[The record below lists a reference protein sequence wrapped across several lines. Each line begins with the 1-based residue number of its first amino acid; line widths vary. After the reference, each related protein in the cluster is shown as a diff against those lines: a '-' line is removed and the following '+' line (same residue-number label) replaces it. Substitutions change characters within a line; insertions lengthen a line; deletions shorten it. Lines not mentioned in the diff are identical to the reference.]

1 MILHEPM
8 TVRHLNPL
16 KEGCGIQR
24 VPEVVEPRIGVEVD
38 WIGIEIETKR
48 NETKRGRGKGEEE
61 QQAEIRRVSD
71 HQLNSSEPVNRM
83 PLAVTGNRRK
93 RARRLTYL
101 GIGPGLLRFPTRLG
115 FTQLCPVSDEFAL
128 RSISFSFRVLRL
140 VHHVVAH
147 GMRAGVRLGSER
159 RRARR
164 ARPFPGRRSVR

>member
-24 VPEVVEPRIGVEVD
+24 VPEVVEPGIGVEVD

-48 NETKRGRGKGEEE
+48 GRDKGEEE
-61 QQAEIRRVSD
+61 QQAEIRRVSA
-71 HQLNSSEPVNRM
+71 HQLNPSEPVNRM

-147 GMRAGVRLGSER
+147 GGRAGVRLGSER

-164 ARPFPGRRSVR
+164 ARPFEGRRSVR